1 MEDAKIQVKDYGD
14 VLNKRHGNLRL
25 RKYAVV
31 SLGFERLWW
40 EEVMSDKG
48 L

>member
-1 MEDAKIQVKDYGD
+1 MKVKMKEAKVQVKDYGAILD
-14 VLNKRHGNLRL
+14 KRHGNLRL

-31 SLGFERLWW
+31 SLGFERVWW
-40 EEVMSDKG
+40 EEV

>member
-1 MEDAKIQVKDYGD
+1 MRTRMQEAKVQVKDYGD
-14 VLNKRHGNLRL
+14 VLNKRYGNLRL

-40 EEVMSDKG
+40 EEVV
-48 L
+48 